1 MLNVSFLS
9 ISFVL
14 VSRTLTV
21 LFVLFIT
28 LSHFAI
34 LRVKIMNILMNFE
47 RKVCIYFYS
56 SCLLIPLLE
65 NGTQTRKLVV
75 VLWVFRRSNSDT
87 THSLL

>member
-21 LFVLFIT
+21 LFVLFIAYPI
-28 LSHFAI
+28 FAI

-47 RKVCIYFYS
+47 ERKVCIYFYS
-56 SCLLIPLLE
+56 SYLLIPLLE
-65 NGTQTRKLVV
+65 NGTLEQRKLVV
-75 VLWVFRRSNSDT
+75 VLWVFREE
-87 THSLL
+87 